1 MHKITEPTT
10 IIISGSNIMEIKI
23 VIIHIFCILLILI
36 GTGCIEEE
44 YPEVVEITRT
54 TRSIHDT
61 ENTHDI
67 EYTPEP
73 QYSPEMQQLI
83 DFLKVDKVND
93 GIFNNDPRR
102 SLDYYTCSGFSRD
115 LAKNAKEYE
124 IDMGAI
130 SIRDTMAIGIGTQYY
145 HAMNYCIIDENFIL
159 VEPQTDEIYTLEDV
173 KQSPDFEGYKYISI
187 YQNAQMM
194 SNFGKGRETVDI
206 DLYGGYNE
214 SDIIKSFQP
223 YHTNFPKL

>member
-1 MHKITEPTT
+1 
-10 IIISGSNIMEIKI
+10 MEIKK
-23 VIIHIFCILLILI
+23 IITHIFCILLILL

-44 YPEVVEITRT
+44 YSQEIEITRT
-54 TRSIHDT
+54 TRNIHDT
-61 ENTHDI
+61 ENTHNT

-93 GIFNNDPRR
+93 GTFNNDAHR
-102 SLDYYTCSGFSRD
+102 SFDYYTYSGFSRD
-115 LAKNAKEYE
+115 LAKNAKEYD

-130 SIRDTMAIGIGTQYY
+130 IIRDTMAVGIGTRYY
-145 HAMNYCIIDENFIL
+145 HAMNYCIIDEKFIL
-159 VEPQTDEIYTLEDV
+159 VEPQTDEIFTLEDI

-187 YQNAQMM
+187 YQNAQML

-214 SDIIKSFQP
+214 SDIIKK
-223 YHTNFPKL
+223 FPPIFD

>member
-1 MHKITEPTT
+1 
-10 IIISGSNIMEIKI
+10 MEIKI
-23 VIIHIFCILLILI
+23 VIIQIFCILLILL

-44 YPEVVEITRT
+44 YSQEIEITRT
-54 TRSIHDT
+54 TRNIHDT
-61 ENTHDI
+61 ENTHNT

-93 GIFNNDPRR
+93 GIFNDDQHR
-102 SLDYYTCSGFSRD
+102 SLDYYTYSGFSRD
-115 LAKNAKEYE
+115 LAQNAKEYD

-130 SIRDTMAIGIGTQYY
+130 SIRDTMAVGIGTRYN
-145 HAMNYCIIDENFIL
+145 HAMNYCIIDEKFIL
-159 VEPQTDEIYTLEDV
+159 VEPQTDEIFTLEDI

-187 YQNAQMM
+187 YQNAQML

-214 SDIIKSFQP
+214 SDILKK
-223 YHTNFPKL
+223 FPPISN